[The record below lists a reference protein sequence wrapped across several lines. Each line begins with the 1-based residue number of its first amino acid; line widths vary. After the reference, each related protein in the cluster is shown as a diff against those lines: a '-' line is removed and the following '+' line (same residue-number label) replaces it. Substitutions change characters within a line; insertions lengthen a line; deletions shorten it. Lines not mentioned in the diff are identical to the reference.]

1 MKDSIIRAV
10 TTSEDDTQLLSVSET
25 LERLGN
31 ISKSTL
37 YSLMNRNLLGYMHIG
52 RRRFIPLGALR
63 EYVMKSWKESLA

>member
-10 TTSEDDTQLLSVSET
+10 NTSEDDTQLLSVSQA

-31 ISKSTL
+31 ISKATL
-37 YSLMNRNLLGYMHIG
+37 YGLMNQNLLGYIHIG

-63 EYVMKSWKESLA
+63 EYVLKRWKESLA